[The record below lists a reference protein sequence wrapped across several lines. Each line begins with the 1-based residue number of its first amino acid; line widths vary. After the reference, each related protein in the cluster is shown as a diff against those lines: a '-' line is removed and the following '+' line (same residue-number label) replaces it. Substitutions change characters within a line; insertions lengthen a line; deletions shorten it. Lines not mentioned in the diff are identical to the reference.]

1 MWIYKNMIKDDDFY
15 PEYLTYL
22 DWRLNEGQINKG
34 KWSLLKMSKT
44 SFDDFKKKLETDE
57 HFNNKIIQICK
68 LEIRDKKIDEV
79 LSEETIEPM
88 DDFFADLDNIE
99 TDSKKIDD
107 IFDDIDF

>member
-1 MWIYKNMIKDDDFY
+1 MIKDDDFY

-57 HFNNKIIQICK
+57 HFNSKIIQVCK
-68 LEIRDKKIDEV
+68 SETRDKKIDDV
-79 LSEETIEPM
+79 LEDNIIPDL
-88 DDFFADLDNIE
+88 DDFFDDLDDIKV
-99 TDSKKIDD
+99 DKKIDD
-107 IFDDIDF
+107 IFNDIDF